1 MNFRQLEYIQRIA
14 KEGSISKAAAKL
26 YISQSALS
34 QQLLKLEDEIGA
46 PLFER
51 GLNPLRP
58 THLGEQ
64 YLVYVEKILFDYE
77 QANRLLEDLEHNKK
91 SRLTIGIP
99 TNRSTQ
105 VLPYF
110 IPAFVRDYPNIEL
123 NFRDHPSWRLDEM
136 LLEGGID
143 FSIMISAS
151 EAPQITFLPLIRD
164 EILLACQAGSPLD
177 LRLKEEGQ
185 LTDPSMMEGENFI
198 IMKKGYRLHNEAV
211 RLFESS
217 GVQPKVV
224 LATGNVDL
232 SRRLAAMGTGAC
244 LVSRLAHTLN
254 PLDPELSCHSI
265 GKAGLFWTLGIN
277 YHKEKYISWAMRLFF
292 DRLRNCLREHFP
304 DEVL

>member
-1 MNFRQLEYIQRIA
+1 MNFRQLEYIQQIA

-64 YLVYVEKILFDYE
+64 YLEYVGKILFEYE

-110 IPAFVRDYPNIEL
+110 IPAFLRDYPHIEL
-123 NFRDHPSWRLDEM
+123 NFREHPSWRLDEM
-136 LLEGGID
+136 ILEGEID
-143 FSIMISAS
+143 FSMMISAP
-151 EAPQITFLPLIRD
+151 EAPQITFLPMIRD
-164 EILLACQAGSPLD
+164 EIFLGCQSGSPLD
-177 LRLKEEGQ
+177 LRLKETGR
-185 LTDPSMMEGENFI
+185 LMDPSLLKGENFI
-198 IMKKGYRLHNEAV
+198 MMKKGYRLYNEAEH
-211 RLFESS
+211 LFESS
-217 GVQPKVV
+217 GVRPNVI
-224 LATGNVDL
+224 LMTGNVDL
-232 SRRLAAMGTGAC
+232 SHRLAAMGTGAC
-244 LVSRLAHTLN
+244 LISRLAHELN
-254 PLDPELSCHSI
+254 PLDQELSCYSI
-265 GKAGLFWTLGIN
+265 GENGLFWTLGIN
-277 YHKEKYISWAMRLFF
+277 YHKGKYISWAMRLFF
-292 DRLRNCLREHFP
+292 DRLRECLREHFP
-304 DEVL
+304 KEVL